1 MFYADN
7 LTSSKH
13 FVYQPK
19 KVWKIKKKQRNNA
32 YNKNRALS
40 LGSIEQNPFAC
51 VNNCKNARNP
61 FYKCIQSSFTPHWY
75 IFIRLHI
82 YMAQIHTFFF
92 LFFGVACDT
101 WSHSWYIYEQF
112 AFSAKEEREKKK
124 QKKKREIGKNRT
136 FAICTFT
143 GQWTLKMN
151 RNINDFLHFYNSPI
165 VRFVYVTA
173 EKDNNSTNLST
184 DFNKFLS
191 YFFSSCWNS
200 S

>member
-1 MFYADN
+1 MLAI
-7 LTSSKH
+7 H
-13 FVYQPK
+13 F
-19 KVWKIKKKQRNNA
+19 ISA
-32 YNKNRALS
+32 FSLLS
-40 LGSIEQNPFAC
+40 LPID
-51 VNNCKNARNP
+51 
-61 FYKCIQSSFTPHWY
+61 I
-75 IFIRLHI
+75 
-82 YMAQIHTFFF
+82 F
-92 LFFGVACDT
+92 LFDFIFT
-101 WSHSWYIYEQF
+101 WHKYTHFSSCFSVLRVTRDRIRDIYEQF

-143 GQWTLKMN
+143 GQWTLEMN